1 MGRNREEKLA
11 SQQIEKQRNNK
22 RKIRKSSSNT
32 DRTTITTTIAIYIYY
47 TNSAYIGIYI
57 HYIYLK
63 YTQTNASIANQIN
76 FTQQKQQI

>member
-32 DRTTITTTIAIYIYY
+32 DRTTITTTIAIYILYKLSLHRHIYTLYIFEIY
-47 TNSAYIGIYI
+47 TNKCKHS
-57 HYIYLK
+57 K
-63 YTQTNASIANQIN
+63 PN
-76 FTQQKQQI
+76 